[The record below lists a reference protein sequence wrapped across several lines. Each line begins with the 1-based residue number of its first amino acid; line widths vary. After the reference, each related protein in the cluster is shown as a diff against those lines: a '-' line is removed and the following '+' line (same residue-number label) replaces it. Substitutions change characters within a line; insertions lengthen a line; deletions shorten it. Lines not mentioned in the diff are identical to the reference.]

1 MTEMT
6 PPDSSGGEGQPPDF
20 LEHVVR
26 QTIKSLR
33 EQATELYQS
42 GGEKADQL
50 AATSAR
56 VALWLAGMR
65 PGGLRMLRLLSGY
78 EVELT
83 PQDPLGFARHLI
95 QALVGEASSAPNVS
109 TMEEAASALSLE
121 ITNAIHQVTPDITPF
136 VLRALLW
143 QECGPLL
150 QEAIQAKQQEAELA
164 SRRGSGKRD
173 DPPEVDHSPSQ
184 STAESAPPGTDSQE
198 KPQPPR
204 IARPGDPE
212 DDGDNPP
219 PLLIFPGRR

>member
-6 PPDSSGGEGQPPDF
+6 PPHSSGGEGQPPEF
-20 LEHVVR
+20 LEQVVL

-42 GGEKADQL
+42 GGEKVDQL
-50 AATSAR
+50 AAASAR

-78 EVELT
+78 EVEIT
-83 PQDPLGFARHLI
+83 PQDPLGFAGHLI
-95 QALVGEASSAPNVS
+95 QALVGEASSAPNIS
-109 TMEEAASALSLE
+109 TMEEAANALSLE
-121 ITNAIHQVTPDITPF
+121 ITNAINQVTPDITPF

-150 QEAIQAKQQEAELA
+150 QQAIETKQQEAELA
-164 SRRGSGKRD
+164 SRRGSGKRN
-173 DPPEVDHSPSQ
+173 DPPEANHPTSPS
-184 STAESAPPGTDSQE
+184 STLPTKSDTDPSE

-212 DDGDNPP
+212 DDGGNPP
-219 PLLIFPGRR
+219 PLLIFPGRH